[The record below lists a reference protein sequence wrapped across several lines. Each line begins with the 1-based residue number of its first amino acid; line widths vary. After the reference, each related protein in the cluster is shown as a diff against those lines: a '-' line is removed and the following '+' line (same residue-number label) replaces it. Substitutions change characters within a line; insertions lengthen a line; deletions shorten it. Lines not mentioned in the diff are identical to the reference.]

1 MDDIDRQILGLLRKN
16 ARTPAS
22 EIARFVGMSGA
33 SVTRR
38 IERMAV
44 SYTHLDVYKRQ
55 LFGRAARRE
64 REPAER
70 VHRNTHRD

>member
-38 IERMAV
+38 IERMEQDGTIKGL
-44 SYTHLDVYKRQ
+44 SLIHI
-55 LFGRAARRE
+55 
-64 REPAER
+64 
-70 VHRNTHRD
+70 